1 MHLRDAVERDADWMA
16 ELTGRPI
23 DVTRNLVH
31 DRTVRVA
38 VADDAEDT
46 ADDEEPV
53 RGFVAY
59 DARRETVH
67 ITQIQGTVDACRRL
81 LDAPLAFARHEGMAV
96 ELLLAVDDEL
106 REVVE
111 SKGFEEIGDG
121 PQFEGT
127 QTIRY
132 RR

>member
-1 MHLRDAVERDADWMA
+1 MHLRDAVERDAEWMTA
-16 ELTGRPI
+16 LTGRPA
-23 DVTRNLVH
+23 DVTRNLIH

-38 VADDAEDT
+38 VTGEE
-46 ADDEEPV
+46 DEEEDAL
-53 RGFVAY
+53 GFVAY

-67 ITQIQGTVDACRRL
+67 VTQIQGTTEACREL
-81 LDAPLAFARHEGMAV
+81 LEAPLGFAASEGMSV

-106 REVVE
+106 REVVA
-111 SKGFEEIGDG
+111 SKGFEEVGEG
-121 PQFEGT
+121 PRFDGT